1 MRRNYIIAAAVNILH
16 IMRKKQIISNSVL
29 YIALTCML
37 IVTVFPLVYTI
48 LASFKSNAEIL
59 TNPGSMLPKNPT
71 LSNYVQALT
80 SESFHVP
87 TLLRNSIIYTL
98 VNVFTSLLISSMAGY
113 VFARGHFKFKKI
125 IFYCFTALMFIKTG
139 GITIYATFKILS
151 AVHLDR
157 SLIAL
162 MIVHLFSVPIVNIY
176 LIKGNIET
184 IPTAIDEA
192 AKIDGC
198 SFIGVFFQI
207 ILPLI
212 KPILATVAILAF
224 NRSWNDY
231 LMPNIF
237 TLTTPNQR
245 TLIVGLMALK
255 SSGESAASWNLMLA
269 GASIAILPVL
279 VAFAFCNK
287 YFVKGIAAGAVKG

>member
-1 MRRNYIIAAAVNILH
+1 
-16 IMRKKQIISNSVL
+16 MRKKQVISNAVL
-29 YIALTCML
+29 YLFLIAVL
-37 IVTVFPLVYTI
+37 IGTMFPLLYTV

-59 TNPGSMLPKNPT
+59 TNPGSMLPQNPT
-71 LSNYVQALT
+71 VNNYVQAWT

-87 TLLRNSIIYTL
+87 TLLRNSVIYTL
-98 VNVFTSLLISSMAGY
+98 VNMFTTLLISSMAGY
-113 VFARGHFKFKKI
+113 VFARGHFKFKKL

-139 GITIYATFKILS
+139 GITIYATFKVLS

-157 SLIAL
+157 SLFAL
-162 MIVHLFSVPIVNIY
+162 MVVHLFSIPIVNIY
-176 LIKGNIET
+176 LIKGNVET

-198 SFIGVFFQI
+198 SFVGVFFKI
-207 ILPLI
+207 ILPML

-224 NRSWNDY
+224 NSSWNDY

-237 TLTTPNQR
+237 TLTAPNQR

-269 GASIAILPVL
+269 GASIAMLPVL

>member
-1 MRRNYIIAAAVNILH
+1 
-16 IMRKKQIISNSVL
+16 MRKRQVISNTIL
-29 YIALTCML
+29 YIFLTVVL
-37 IVTVFPLVYTI
+37 IGTVFPLLYTI

-59 TNPGSMLPKNPT
+59 TNPGSMMPKNPT
-71 LSNYVQALT
+71 VNNYIQAWT

-87 TLLRNSIIYTL
+87 TLLRNSVIYTL
-98 VNVFTSLLISSMAGY
+98 VNMFTTLLISSMAGY
-113 VFARGHFKFKKI
+113 VFARGHFKFKKL

-139 GITIYATFKILS
+139 GITIYATFQVLS

-157 SLIAL
+157 SLFAL
-162 MIVHLFSVPIVNIY
+162 MVVHLFSIPIVNIY
-176 LIKGNIET
+176 LIKGNVET
-184 IPTAIDEA
+184 LPIAIDEA

-198 SFIGVFFQI
+198 SFVGVFFRI
-207 ILPLI
+207 ILPML

-224 NRSWNDY
+224 NSSWNEY

-237 TLTTPNQR
+237 TLTAPNQR

-269 GASIAILPVL
+269 GATLAMLPVL
-279 VAFAFCNK
+279 IAFAFCNK

>member
-1 MRRNYIIAAAVNILH
+1 M
-16 IMRKKQIISNSVL
+16 ISNAMLYLFLTIVL
-29 YIALTCML
+29 IG
-37 IVTVFPLVYTI
+37 TVFPLLYTI

-71 LSNYVQALT
+71 VNNYIQAWT

-87 TLLRNSIIYTL
+87 TLLRNSVIYTL
-98 VNVFTSLLISSMAGY
+98 VNMFTTLLISSMAGY
-113 VFARGHFKFKKI
+113 VFARGHFKFKKL

-139 GITIYATFKILS
+139 GITIYATFKVLS

-157 SLIAL
+157 SLFAL
-162 MIVHLFSVPIVNIY
+162 MVVHLFSIPIVNIY

-184 IPTAIDEA
+184 LPIAIDEA

-198 SFIGVFFQI
+198 SFVGVFFRI
-207 ILPLI
+207 ILPML

-224 NRSWNDY
+224 NSSWNDY

-237 TLTTPNQR
+237 TLTAPNQR

-269 GASIAILPVL
+269 GATIAMMPVL

-287 YFVKGIAAGAVKG
+287 YFVKGIASGAVKG

>member
-1 MRRNYIIAAAVNILH
+1 
-16 IMRKKQIISNSVL
+16 MRKKQVISNAVL
-29 YIALTCML
+29 YLFLIAVL
-37 IVTVFPLVYTI
+37 IGTMFPLLYTV

-71 LSNYVQALT
+71 VNNYVQAWT
-80 SESFHVP
+80 SDSFHVP
-87 TLLRNSIIYTL
+87 TLLRNSVIYTL
-98 VNVFTSLLISSMAGY
+98 VNMFTTLLISSMAGY
-113 VFARGHFKFKKI
+113 VFARGHFKFKKL

-139 GITIYATFKILS
+139 GITIYATFKVLS

-157 SLIAL
+157 SLFAL
-162 MIVHLFSVPIVNIY
+162 MVVHLFSIPIVNIY
-176 LIKGNIET
+176 LIKGNVET

-198 SFIGVFFQI
+198 SFVGVFFKI
-207 ILPLI
+207 ILPML

-224 NRSWNDY
+224 NSSWNDY

-237 TLTTPNQR
+237 TLTAPGQR

-269 GASIAILPVL
+269 GASIAMLPVL

>member
-1 MRRNYIIAAAVNILH
+1 
-16 IMRKKQIISNSVL
+16 MRKKQSIINLIL
-29 YIALTCML
+29 YIFLTAVL
-37 IVTVFPLVYTI
+37 IGTVIPLFYTI
-48 LASFKSNAEIL
+48 MGSFKTNSEIL
-59 TNPGSMLPKNPT
+59 TNPGSLLPKNPT
-71 LSNYVQALT
+71 VENYIQAWT
-80 SESFHVP
+80 SESFNVP
-87 TLLRNSIIYTL
+87 VLLRNSIIYTL
-98 VNVFTSLLISSMAGY
+98 VNMFTTLMISSMAGY
-113 VFARGHFKFKKI
+113 VFARGKFRFKKV

-157 SLIAL
+157 SLFAL
-162 MIVHLFSVPIVNIY
+162 MVVHLFSIPIVNIY
-176 LIKGNIET
+176 LVKGNVET

-192 AKIDGC
+192 AKMDGC
-198 SFIGVFFQI
+198 SFVAIFFRI
-207 ILPLI
+207 ILPML
-212 KPILATVAILAF
+212 KPILATIAILSF
-224 NRSWNDY
+224 NSSWNEY

-237 TLTTPNQR
+237 TLTTPEQR

-269 GASIAILPVL
+269 GASIAMLPVL

>member
-1 MRRNYIIAAAVNILH
+1 
-16 IMRKKQIISNSVL
+16 MRKKQAISNTIL
-29 YIALTCML
+29 YIFLTVVL
-37 IVTVFPLVYTI
+37 IMTVFPLLYTV

-71 LSNYVQALT
+71 VHNYVQAWT

-98 VNVFTSLLISSMAGY
+98 VNVFTTLLISSMAGY
-113 VFARGHFKFKKI
+113 VFARGHFKFKKL

-139 GITIYATFKILS
+139 GITIYATFKILT
-151 AVHLDR
+151 AIHLDR
-157 SLIAL
+157 SLLAL
-162 MIVHLFSVPIVNIY
+162 MVVHLFSIPIVNIY
-176 LIKGNIET
+176 LIKGNVET
-184 IPTAIDEA
+184 IPIAIDEA
-192 AKIDGC
+192 AKIEGC
-198 SFIGVFFQI
+198 SFVGVFYRI
-207 ILPLI
+207 ILPLL
-212 KPILATVAILAF
+212 KPILATVAILTF
-224 NRSWNDY
+224 NSSWNDY

-255 SSGESAASWNLMLA
+255 SSGESASSWNLMLA
-269 GASIAILPVL
+269 GASIAMLPVL